1 MRTLYDPT
9 TPGRSEKSCITAF
22 TLFSPNPAIV
32 NTCLESMANFRPH
45 YTLCPLVGP
54 HNLVGVSSDKEHETV
69 LVTLGP
75 NIVVKHKVSVFS
87 SNCRSPLTSKP
98 SSIPTARRPKAT
110 QKLEHKTIKSSYMSL
125 CLRCPP

>member
-1 MRTLYDPT
+1 MNRFSLDA
-9 TPGRSEKSCITAF
+9 SKSLCIKYISATSIYTCIIALM
-22 TLFSPNPAIV
+22 LFSLNPAIV

-45 YTLCPLVGP
+45 YTLCPLLGP

-87 SNCRSPLTSKP
+87 
-98 SSIPTARRPKAT
+98 
-110 QKLEHKTIKSSYMSL
+110 
-125 CLRCPP
+125 